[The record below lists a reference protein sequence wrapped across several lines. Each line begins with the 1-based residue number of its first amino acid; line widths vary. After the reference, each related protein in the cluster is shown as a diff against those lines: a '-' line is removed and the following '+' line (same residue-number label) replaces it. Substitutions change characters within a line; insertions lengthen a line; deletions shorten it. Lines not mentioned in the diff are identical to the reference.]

1 MRPLDFQDF
10 ITNKGYVATPN
21 FTKMRKAL
29 HKAAKR
35 GRASAQCTL
44 AILYL
49 HRYGVPH
56 NLTAAVYWFEL
67 PIRGIAWTS
76 SLSIASTN
84 VLSCPSFGPEC

>member
-49 HRYGVPH
+49 
-56 NLTAAVYWFEL
+56 A
-67 PIRGIAWTS
+67 
-76 SLSIASTN
+76 SLRRASQPDGGRLL
-84 VLSCPSFGPEC
+84 V

>member
-1 MRPLDFQDF
+1 LRPLDFQDF
-10 ITNKGYVATPN
+10 ITNKGYVATSN